1 MKPLETPVSL
11 LDNILRPACSPQFCM
26 YFEPSGV
33 TASEHLFD
41 SSPTLCWGEK
51 TSASQHWEDGLNRPK
66 SKGAVMFGSV
76 ENSYMNQTRAAGE
89 RSSGSHYSGSIIQH
103 HPAFPYQAKLP
114 DAHLAR
120 CAPVQD
126 PFKTDKFSFVSS
138 SSTKRNH
145 QQHSHL
151 NQFIPP
157 LHYPLLRS
165 HYTDMMNYP
174 PSHML
179 EKDPAPSLEHWSFP
193 PMRLY

>member
-11 LDNILRPACSPQFCM
+11 LDNLLRPACSPQFCM
-26 YFEPSGV
+26 HFEPSGV
-33 TASEHLFD
+33 TASEHLFN

-51 TSASQHWEDGLNRPK
+51 TSVSQQLNRPK
-66 SKGAVMFGSV
+66 SKGTVVFGSF
-76 ENSYMNQTRAAGE
+76 ENSYMSQTRAAAE
-89 RSSGSHYSGSIIQH
+89 RSSGSRYSGSIIQH
-103 HPAFPYQAKLP
+103 HPVFPYQAKPP

-126 PFKTDKFSFVSS
+126 PFETGQFPFAPSF
-138 SSTKRNH
+138 STKRNQP
-145 QQHSHL
+145 QQHSHFS
-151 NQFIPP
+151 QFIPP

-165 HYTDMMNYP
+165 DFTDMVNYP

-179 EKDPAPSLEHWSFP
+179 ERDPAPSLEHWSFP